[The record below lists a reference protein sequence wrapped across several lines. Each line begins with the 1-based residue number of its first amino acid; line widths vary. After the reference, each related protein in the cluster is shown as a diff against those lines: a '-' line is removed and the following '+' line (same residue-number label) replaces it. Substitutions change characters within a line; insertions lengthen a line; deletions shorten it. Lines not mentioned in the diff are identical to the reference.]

1 MSLARLPA
9 HLHDMRSFAR
19 ELRSLLD
26 GVAVEAFL
34 ENRVLCLAVEKL
46 FINLG
51 EAAFRAGDEGSRHWP
66 SVPWR
71 QVIGLRNIL
80 AHGYEQVAHEVLYR
94 TVRDELPALEST
106 LDAALSALEDAA
118 PGS

>member
-1 MSLARLPA
+1 MLDRLPA
-9 HLHDMRSFAR
+9 HLHDMRGFTR

-26 GVAVEAFL
+26 GVALDAFL
-34 ENRVLCLAVEKL
+34 GNRVLCLAVEKL

-51 EAAFRAGDEGSRHWP
+51 EAAFRTGDEGPRRWP

-80 AHGYEQVAHEVLYR
+80 AHGYEQIAHEVLYR
-94 TVRDELPALEST
+94 TVQDELPALEST
-106 LDAALSALEDAA
+106 LDAALDALGDGAS
-118 PGS
+118 GG